1 MSDFGQKP
9 RRPRRPKMVFIVLG
23 GAVAIALA
31 IVGTV
36 LKLDRDARIAEAE
49 RWNIQ
54 GAPCPELTRA
64 AFEAGRMVAPKKF
77 TYDAFTLG
85 RASGHVDCNQVG
97 AGGGHHCSV
106 EPRAQSQACAG
117 GTGGRP
123 AARPTQ
129 SDQRPRAPALARAT
143 SAIARHASAA
153 KPWPRFDMGPQ
164 VVTRRDRA

>member
-97 AGGGHHCSV
+97 AGGGHKLGAVLVCQFTSPIMMTV
-106 EPRAQSQACAG
+106 KTPAG
-117 GTGGRP
+117 EYFYSTGVGRP
-123 AARPTQ
+123 ASVIIEKNVPRCVLSCFETTAARVP
-129 SDQRPRAPALARAT
+129 SGEMAMPAR
-143 SAIARHASAA
+143 
-153 KPWPRFDMGPQ
+153 
-164 VVTRRDRA
+164 